1 MSKKTLFLRLAA
13 ILLIIAIPFA
23 LLACDKN
30 NPTDPTADDLY
41 TLTLAGLIDASGN
54 SIADVTI
61 TKAQIKTLFQSK
73 PVVFDA
79 NNPAYASD
87 KTDDNGNKIPHTLK
101 GVYLEDIMAQLTAS
115 DGIDAYGSMTLNGT
129 DGYVTVATEEVFN
142 SAGRGSKLIIAFE
155 YDGVSLTAA
164 EKSGALRAVFPD
176 QIANCWAKKLNKI
189 EFSTGIL
196 QSPSILRFTV
206 LESITQGISSYQ
218 GTTTINDS
226 LVDCTYFGIPLSALI
241 DANILNAQP
250 TDKMHLLAW
259 DYNSDTNNYTE
270 YSAWTKYDV
279 YSGGWLLSDRQ
290 LTGQNKQ
297 ALTRAPIFDGPD
309 FSAGM
314 TVKNILALSVYNSGI
329 VSLETAF
336 ARYDT
341 DAEDSFY
348 IKDLL
353 ILLNMFDTD
362 NSYAVTSL
370 QGNAVTLTATQM
382 ISATVTKQGQS
393 YLLNY
398 GTNST
403 TMASIAII

>member
-1 MSKKTLFLRLAA
+1 MSKKALFFRLSV
-13 ILLIIAIPFA
+13 ILLLIVIPFA
-23 LLACDKN
+23 LFACNKT
-30 NPTDPTADDLY
+30 NPNDTTDDLY
-41 TLTLAGLIDASGN
+41 TLTLAGLVDADGN
-54 SIADVTI
+54 SIADTAI

-115 DGIDAYGSMTLNGT
+115 AGIDAYGSMTLNGA

-142 SAGRGSKLIIAFE
+142 SSGRGSKLIIAFE
-155 YDGVSLTAA
+155 YDGISLTAS

-196 QSPSILRFTV
+196 QSPAILKFTV
-206 LESITQGISSYQ
+206 LESLTQGFASYS
-218 GTTTINDS
+218 GTTTINDA
-226 LVDCTYFGIPLSALI
+226 LVNCTYFGIPLSALI
-241 DANILNAQP
+241 DANVLNAQP

-259 DYNSDTNNYTE
+259 DYNSDTNSYIE
-270 YSAWTKYDV
+270 YSAWTKHDV
-279 YSGGWLLSDRQ
+279 YSGGWLLSQRQ
-290 LTGQNKQ
+290 LTGQDKEP
-297 ALTRAPIFDGPD
+297 LIRAPVFDGPD

-314 TVKNILALSVYNSGI
+314 TVKNILALSVYNSSV

-336 ARYDT
+336 TRYDT
-341 DAEDSFY
+341 DAQNAFY

-353 ILLNMFDTD
+353 VLLNMFDTD
-362 NSYAVTSL
+362 NSYTVTPL
-370 QGNAVTLTATQM
+370 QGEAVTLTATQM

-398 GTNST
+398 GASST
-403 TMASIAII
+403 TIASVAII